1 MILKKTRATFTNLVF
16 SASNLLVLPPHG
28 VGTKAM
34 SASEFIA
41 LMQGHDFVICLL
53 LKAMQ
58 GHRGEDAWELDEN
71 LKGPIS
77 GVKFL
82 KHGIEEWWP
91 ALG

>member
-41 LMQGHDFVICLL
+41 LMQGHDFVAGSLL
-53 LKAMQ
+53 
-58 GHRGEDAWELDEN
+58 N
-71 LKGPIS
+71 LLAS
-77 GVKFL
+77 
-82 KHGIEEWWP
+82 
-91 ALG
+91 